1 MAEEGCCHDGGWRI
15 GTKGAPADVGFLR
28 EHVRVD
34 DLHTEGGAAYKNT
47 IFSRIVFVFVFVIE
61 FIKRTM
67 ARTSILVPPNVQLIK
82 SR

>member
-34 DLHTEGGAAYKNT
+34 DLHTEGGAPYKNT
-47 IFSRIVFVFVFVIE
+47 IFSANRLCICVCDRVYQ
-61 FIKRTM
+61 TDYG
-67 ARTSILVPPNVQLIK
+67 AN
-82 SR
+82 